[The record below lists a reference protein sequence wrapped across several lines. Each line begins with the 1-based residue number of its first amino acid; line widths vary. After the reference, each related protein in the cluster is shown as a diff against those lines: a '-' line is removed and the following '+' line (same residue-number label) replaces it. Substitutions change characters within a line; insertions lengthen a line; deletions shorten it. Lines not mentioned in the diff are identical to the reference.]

1 MAEKR
6 KELEDILKELER
18 IGDIVGSAIVRT
30 DGLLIATGLPAEVNS
45 KAVAAMAA
53 AIVGT
58 SETTVQELD
67 IGKFEQ
73 VIVNASEGQY
83 VCLKAG
89 EEGILIALLRKGA
102 NLGLVLLEMEKR
114 AKKIARLLE

>member
-89 EEGILIALLRKGA
+89 EEGILISLLRKGA
-102 NLGLVLLEMEKR
+102 NLGLVLLEMEKQ